1 MKKTCCTL
9 LCAASLAASPLGVLA
24 ADVTVDSST
33 LLGYGKR
40 DVSGGSNETLAP
52 ATQFLGLTVDKL
64 ADGNLS
70 LHFYGWGRADLADN
84 SFNNNSSDGSLTYG
98 YLQYRFN
105 QAGAGIRAGRHFI
118 HEGIVN
124 EQVDGVSFRTD
135 LPMGFGLSAF
145 GGATVHTKDLRGEN
159 SDGKG
164 DTLYGGRVNY
174 RYKGML
180 DIGLSAVSE
189 SSAPTLVHPA
199 PVTPLNGSYSRVGS
213 DIWYTPLPTV
223 DIIGQSSYNTET
235 SKIANHSYLLN
246 YKPVPKLVLT
256 GEYNYYS
263 DSSYLYPRTSLSAR
277 PLNPNDK
284 SSTAGFITSYE
295 ISKNLEAALDYKH
308 YTREF
313 GSADR
318 LGGDLRVKYQDNSIR
333 GGVGYHYLDA
343 GQGFAI
349 TPYTSGSYQE
359 LRCYV
364 MQDTKSY
371 FGSVDILGQFFK
383 DDIYN
388 ESSAWEAIASLGYHI
403 TPALALSGDI
413 SYGKN
418 PQFTEEVKGLLRLT
432 YNMTFNGTGGK
443 K

>member
-1 MKKTCCTL
+1 L
-9 LCAASLAASPLGVLA
+9 
-24 ADVTVDSST
+24 
-33 LLGYGKR
+33 
-40 DVSGGSNETLAP
+40 
-52 ATQFLGLTVDKL
+52 
-64 ADGNLS
+64 
-70 LHFYGWGRADLADN
+70 
-84 SFNNNSSDGSLTYG
+84 
-98 YLQYRFN
+98 
-105 QAGAGIRAGRHFI
+105 
-118 HEGIVN
+118 
-124 EQVDGVSFRTD
+124 
-135 LPMGFGLSAF
+135 GFGLSAF
-145 GGATVHTKDLRGEN
+145 GGATVHIKDLKGEN
-159 SDGKG
+159 NDGKG

-180 DIGLSAVSE
+180 DVGLSAVSE
-189 SSAPTLVHPA
+189 SSAPTLINPA
-199 PVTPLNGSYSRVGS
+199 PVKPLNGSYSRIGG
-213 DIWYTPLPTV
+213 DIWFTPFPTF

-235 SKIANHSYLLN
+235 SKMANHSYLLN

-263 DSSYLYPRTSLSAR
+263 DSSYLYPRTSLSAT

-295 ISKNLEAALDYKH
+295 VSKNLEVALDYKH

-318 LGGDLRVKYQDNSIR
+318 FGGDLRIKYQDSSIR

-349 TPYTSGSYQE
+349 TPYTSGTYQE

-371 FGSVDILGQFFK
+371 FGAVDVLGQFFK
-383 DDIYN
+383 DAIYN
-388 ESSAWEAIASLGYHI
+388 ESSAWEVITSLGYHI
-403 TPALALSGDI
+403 TPALALSGDV

-418 PQFTEEVKGLLRLT
+418 PQFTEELKGLLRLT
-432 YNMTFNGTGGK
+432 YNMTYSGSGGK